1 MKVFA
6 ISDLHL
12 STTVNK
18 PMDIFGPNWSNHFLA
33 IKEDWE
39 KKVSDEDVVLMPGD
53 FSWAIKS
60 EDAESDFAL
69 FKELKGKKVIL
80 RGNHDF
86 WWNTISQVRAILPE
100 GFFAIQNDALKFG
113 NLIVCGSRGWVLPEP
128 NRPLN
133 ERDNKIYLRE
143 IERIKLSLAA
153 MEKLRQEGDRVIC
166 IMHYPPFNGRR
177 EESEFVRQ
185 LILHGVDTVVYGHLR
200 LVCQK
205 IQHEFL
211 VDFRRFGGFQIDRN
225 NLTTYVTDPFKR
237 RPKFYAVSFLFA

>member
-1 MKVFA
+1 MLFR
-6 ISDLHL
+6 S
-12 STTVNK
+12 
-18 PMDIFGPNWSNHFLA
+18 
-33 IKEDWE
+33 
-39 KKVSDEDVVLMPGD
+39 GD

-100 GFFAIQNDALKFG
+100 NFFAIQNDAFKFG

-177 EESEFVRQ
+177 EESEFSVIKGSAPVAEMRGYQ
-185 LILHGVDTVVYGHLR
+185 SQVISYTKEIGRAHV
-200 LVCQK
+200 
-205 IQHEFL
+205 
-211 VDFRRFGGFQIDRN
+211 
-225 NLTTYVTDPFKR
+225 
-237 RPKFYAVSFLFA
+237 

>member
-33 IKEDWE
+33 IKEDWG

-185 LILHGVDTVVYGHLR
+185 LIYKQEWLGGEV
-200 LVCQK
+200 
-205 IQHEFL
+205 I
-211 VDFRRFGGFQIDRN
+211 RRESKP
-225 NLTTYVTDPFKR
+225 L
-237 RPKFYAVSFLFA
+237 

>member
-153 MEKLRQEGDRVIC
+153 MEKLRQEGDRAIC

-185 LILHGVDTVVYGHLR
+185 LILHDVDTVVYGHLHGKEVR
-200 LVCQK
+200 SDLFVRK
-205 IQHEFL
+205 FNMNFWLTSADL
-211 VDFRRFGGFQIDRN
+211 VDFK
-225 NLTTYVTDPFKR
+225 LTEII
-237 RPKFYAVSFLFA
+237 